1 MRSRKILQMLFF
13 SLFSF
18 GSSFV
23 YFAFFSALLVSLFLV
38 LLWSFWSIVSF
49 GNYECE
55 FEVKLQAQQNAY
67 NLLRFKRGIFKP
79 FLCMEN
85 MVAIST
91 QQLRALLFSFP
102 IFTILQLQSKFGMEL
117 GVLSQIKILYIFF
130 LDHFKYI
137 RDQLMYNSAKCSCI
151 NKSSFDFQQ
160 KETKKNQ

>member
-67 NLLRFKRGIFKP
+67 NLLRFKRGIFK
-79 FLCMEN
+79 
-85 MVAIST
+85 
-91 QQLRALLFSFP
+91 LFSLYGKYGCNFNP
-102 IFTILQLQSKFGMEL
+102 IVAHFTFQFSYIYNFVIIVKVWYRIRRLEL
-117 GVLSQIKILYIFF
+117 DQDPLYIFLGPF
-130 LDHFKYI
+130 
-137 RDQLMYNSAKCSCI
+137 
-151 NKSSFDFQQ
+151 
-160 KETKKNQ
+160 